1 VRAIPR
7 KWWLWMI
14 LLPAAAQAAG
24 VDLRDAVVVVR
35 AGAVAEAEKTAA
47 TVLVEEL
54 EKRSGVRLPIATSWP
69 EGKTVVAI
77 LSGAAGSIG
86 RPEGYRLQVEQ
97 KAGSATLVRI
107 DGADARGSL
116 YGVGHLLRLVEWGAG
131 KLNLP
136 VPLDVTS
143 APTSPIRGHQ
153 LGYRATANSYDAW
166 TPAQYEQ
173 YIRELAIFGAN
184 SIENIPSQDDR
195 PSPVMKTTRREMN
208 RAISLI
214 CRRYG
219 MDYWV
224 WWPVDFDLRDAHG
237 KRRAQ
242 MLVSFEEFLRGTSEL
257 TGVFV
262 PGGDPG
268 DNPPELLLP
277 YLEEMAKL
285 MRPVHPK
292 ARIWL
297 SMQGFDKRK
306 TDYVYQYLERESP
319 WWMAGLVAGPSS
331 PPLAETRRRLPAK
344 YKLRVYPDITHNKI
358 CQFQVPALDQAIALT
373 LGREAVNPRPVEYAR
388 IHNWYAPYSDGF
400 LSYSDGA
407 HDDVNKNVWSA
418 LAWDPSRD
426 VRDILTEY
434 ARFHFGP
441 EVAAGA
447 VDGIL
452 ALERNWNGPLATNG
466 AVEGTLL
473 QWKRLEAQAPRLAG
487 NWRWQM
493 LLLRAYYD
501 AHVRRRLLQDSAL
514 ETQANA
520 ALAEAGAKGA
530 EQVMSEALRVL
541 DRAAAEPVSADLRA
555 RIFDLCEALYQSIG
569 LQTST
574 VKYHASGAE
583 RGAVL
588 DFVDLPL
595 NNRWWLEDEFAR
607 IRKLGTEAE
616 KVARL
621 KVIATWENPGPGSY
635 YDNVGNFAKAPHLL
649 NPVIDP
655 VEPEEDRIEPLFW
668 WWDQGRSRARLT
680 WQATMWPRAL
690 VYEGL
695 DANATYIVRSTG
707 YGKALLRIDGERV
720 APTLDGKEMGEFKEF
735 PVPAKCL
742 QDRKLVLTW
751 DIPDDEGH
759 LNWRKRSRLAEVW
772 LLKKN

>member
-1 VRAIPR
+1 MRAMTN
-7 KWWLWMI
+7 KWWLCAV
-14 LLPAAAQAAG
+14 LLSPVARAG
-24 VDLRDAVVVVR
+24 WVDLRGAVVVVR
-35 AGAVAEAEKTAA
+35 AGVVPEAEKTAA

-54 EKRSGVRLPIATSWP
+54 EKRSGVRLPVSTSRP
-69 EGKTVVAI
+69 PGKTAVVI
-77 LSGAAGSIG
+77 RSGTAREGG
-86 RPEGYRLQVEQ
+86 RPEGYRLHVEQ

-107 DGADARGSL
+107 DGVDARGAL

-136 VPLDVTS
+136 VPLDLDA
-143 APTSPIRGHQ
+143 APAYPIRGHQ
-153 LGYRATANSYDAW
+153 LGYRAAANSYDAW

-184 SIENIPSQDDR
+184 SVENIPSQDDR
-195 PSPVMKTTRREMN
+195 VSPVMKTTRREMN
-208 RAISLI
+208 RAMSRI
-214 CRRYG
+214 CQRYG
-219 MDYWV
+219 LDYWV
-224 WWPVDFDLRDAHG
+224 WLPVDFDLRDVRG
-237 KRRAQ
+237 KRRLE
-242 MLVSFEEFLRGTSEL
+242 MLAWFDQFLRDTPEL

-277 YLEEMAKL
+277 YVAEMAQR
-285 MRPVHPK
+285 MQSVHPK

-297 SMQGFDKRK
+297 SLQGFDKLK
-306 TDYVYQYLERESP
+306 AEYVYQYIDRESP
-319 WWMAGLVAGPSS
+319 TWLAGLVAGPSS
-331 PPLAETRRRLPAK
+331 PPVAETRRRLPAK
-344 YKLRVYPDITHNKI
+344 YKLRSYPDITHNKI

-418 LAWDPSRD
+418 LSWNPARD
-426 VRDILTEY
+426 VREVLTEY
-434 ARFHFGP
+434 ARFHFGSK
-441 EVAAGA
+441 VAADA
-447 VDGIL
+447 VDGVL
-452 ALERNWNGPLATNG
+452 ALERNWNSPLATNG
-466 AVEGTLL
+466 TVEGTLL
-473 QWKRLEAQAPRLAG
+473 QWKRLEAQAPKLEG

-501 AHVRRRLLQDSAL
+501 AHVRRRLLRDAAL

-520 ALAEAGAKGA
+520 ILARAGDGGA
-530 EQVMSEALRVL
+530 ERAMTEAMRVL
-541 DRAAAEPVSADLRA
+541 DRAASEPVSADLRA
-555 RIFDLCEALYQSIG
+555 RIFELCEKLYQSIG

-574 VKYHASGAE
+574 AKYHASGAE

-607 IRKLGTEAE
+607 VRKLGTEAE

-621 KVIATWENPGPGSY
+621 RTIATWENPGPGSF
-635 YDNVGNFAKAPHLL
+635 YDNVGNFAKAPHLM
-649 NPVIDP
+649 NPVVDP
-655 VEPEEDRIEPLFW
+655 MEPEEHRVEPMFS
-668 WWDQGRSRARLT
+668 WWDQGKSRARLS
-680 WQATMWPRAL
+680 WQVSMWPRAL

-695 DANATYIVRSTG
+695 DADATYVVRSTG
-707 YGKALLRIDGERV
+707 YGQALLRIDGERV
-720 APTLDGKEMGEFKEF
+720 PPSLVGREMGEFTEF
-735 PVPAKCL
+735 AVPAKHL
-742 QDRKLVLTW
+742 KDRKLVLTW
-751 DIPDDEGH
+751 DIPGDEGH